1 MIGRACGRDGASRRQ
16 DTRDKGG
23 TIRMAAPATPITTQ
37 DRQTAATARSI
48 YGTITRRK
56 AATLVCFTVAVVLSL
71 TLDIARGPANLPVRE
86 VIAAIFAPGSVTA
99 ATQVIVWDIRLPM
112 ALMAIVVGAGLAI
125 AGAEMQT
132 ILNNP
137 LASPFTLGIS
147 AAAGFGAALAIVL
160 GIGVLPFAGNFL
172 VPANAFLF
180 ALLAS
185 ALIYALSNL
194 RGVTTE
200 TMVLL
205 GIALVFL
212 FNALL
217 ALLQYIADVQAL
229 QQVIFW
235 SLGSLGKA
243 TWTKVGL
250 ATVVILLT
258 TPLFAANV
266 WKLTALRLGDD
277 KAVSLGVNVARLRL
291 AVLIAVSLLAAT
303 SVAFV
308 GIIGFV
314 GLVGPHIARML
325 VGEDQRYF
333 LPTSALAGALL
344 LSVTSIISKSIIPG
358 TIIPIGIVTSLIGVP
373 FFLGL
378 ILTKRRQLW

>member
-1 MIGRACGRDGASRRQ
+1 MELS
-16 DTRDKGG
+16 T
-23 TIRMAAPATPITTQ
+23 TPVAAH
-37 DRQTAATARSI
+37 DRIATAKARSV
-48 YGTITRRK
+48 YGSITRRK
-56 AATLVCFTVAVVLSL
+56 VWVLIGFALAVLLSL
-71 TLDIARGPANLPVRE
+71 TVDIARGPANLSLRD
-86 VIAAIFAPGSVTA
+86 VIATIFTPNSVSV
-99 ATQVIVWDIRLPM
+99 ATRVIVWDIRLPM
-112 ALMAIVVGAGLAI
+112 ALMAVLVGASLAI

-147 AAAGFGAALAIVL
+147 AAAGFGAALAIVF
-160 GIGVLPFAGNFL
+160 GVSVLPFAGNFL
-172 VPANAFLF
+172 IAANAFIF
-180 ALLAS
+180 AMLAS
-185 ALIYALSNL
+185 ILIYVLSSL

-217 ALLQYIADVQAL
+217 ALLQYVADVQAL

-243 TWTKVGL
+243 TWTKLGFS
-250 ATVVILLT
+250 TVVIFVT
-258 TPLFAANV
+258 TPLFLTNV
-266 WKLTALRLGDD
+266 WKLTALRLGDE
-277 KAVSLGVNVARLRL
+277 KAVSLGVNVTRLRL
-291 AVLIAVSLLAAT
+291 QVLIAVSLLAAT

-308 GIIGFV
+308 GIIGFI

-333 LPTSALAGALL
+333 QPTSALAGALL

-358 TIIPIGIVTSLIGVP
+358 VIIPIGIISSLIGVP
-373 FFLGL
+373 FFLSL